1 MSRPHLSQT
10 SLTER
15 RLETRNTFR
24 RIGMLALPGFMSSL
38 MVYLMNLLNYLI
50 LAAFSDY
57 TSIASYGI
65 VSSYTT
71 LAAGFFVPLS
81 LGAGY
86 LMEEAQKK
94 NDNTQL
100 QNVINSITLIAFFM
114 GITAAAFGF
123 LIAPAYVWQV
133 VTPEEIREITTLFLR
148 YFSFTYIP
156 IIYFSISTT
165 VLIHLGEK
173 SAPIMAEISAL
184 VLHASFSYIFVGL
197 FHWDIRGIAIS
208 AIVAQTVGTLIN
220 VHQLSQR
227 MKMFVDKVPVRFDRS
242 IAKTLAGKE
251 KAAVL
256 TAVLGGVFTIF
267 LQFFIDELGIMT
279 IAAFAL
285 FFLFQDLLFI
295 PIHALRSP
303 ARSMSAEAY
312 EKDGTDG
319 LARVITPIVLTAAGY
334 SLLLIPL
341 TRLIGPPLFM
351 LFSHDPEVSAIGMK
365 LIDLVSSYYLF
376 YAVSTLLSSSL
387 EGLGKKGVSTGINI
401 GFNFF
406 GRLLVMILTAM
417 LIRGEESIAICYPVS
432 WALCTASLGIY
443 YFATYSKSQDYAL

>member
-71 LAAGFFVPLS
+71 LSAGFFVPLS
-81 LGAGY
+81 LGTGY

-100 QNVINSITLIAFFM
+100 QNVINSISLIAFFV
-114 GITAAAFGF
+114 GITTAIFGF

-133 VTPEEIREITTLFLR
+133 VTPEEIREITTTFLR

-208 AIVAQTVGTLIN
+208 AILAQSVGTLIN
-220 VHQLSQR
+220 IHQLVQR
-227 MKMFVDKVPVRFDRS
+227 MNKFVDKVPIHFDRS
-242 IAKTLAGKE
+242 IVKTLASKE
-251 KAAVL
+251 KAVVL
-256 TAVLGGVFTIF
+256 TAILGGVFTIF

-303 ARSMSAEAY
+303 ARNLSAEAY

-365 LIDLVSSYYLF
+365 LVDLVSSYYLF

-387 EGLGKKGVSTGINI
+387 EGLGKKGVAMGINI

-406 GRLLVMILTAM
+406 GRFLVLLLTAM
-417 LIRGEESIAICYPVS
+417 IIQGEESIAICYPVS

>member
-24 RIGMLALPGFMSSL
+24 RIGMLALPSFMSSL
-38 MVYLMNLLNYLI
+38 MVYLMNLLNYMI

-100 QNVINSITLIAFFM
+100 QNVINSITIIAFCM
-114 GITAAAFGF
+114 GITAAIFGF

-156 IIYFSISTT
+156 IIYFSITTT
-165 VLIHLGEK
+165 VLINLGEK

-227 MKMFVDKVPVRFDRS
+227 MKKFVDKVPVRFDRS

-251 KAAVL
+251 KTAVL

-312 EKDGTDG
+312 EKGGTDG

-365 LIDLVSSYYLF
+365 LVDLVSGYYLF

-406 GRLLVMILTAM
+406 GRFLVMLLTAM
-417 LIRGEESIAICYPVS
+417 LIQGEESIAICYPVS

>member
-365 LIDLVSSYYLF
+365 LVDLVSSYYLF